1 MLVFFLST
9 GALIPLL
16 VSHGAQG
23 DQDLAQGDPLSQ
35 VVWLGVYATTSLL
48 IVTRWRRFVRVATR
62 DKLLLLLVGLAL
74 ISVVWSV
81 APAITLRRDVAL
93 LGTTLVGAYFAM
105 RYEPGEQLRLLAW
118 ALGVAAL
125 LSLLFALALPSY
137 GLDSDGS
144 WQGIF
149 GGGKNALGRAMA
161 LGSLVF
167 LLLALSSHRHRWLPW
182 SGFVLSVGLLVMA
195 NSATSLTVLLSVL
208 FLLPLYGALRWPY
221 LLATSLL
228 IFATL
233 LGAIAAVW
241 FMANQET
248 VLGVLGRDATLTNR
262 TELWP
267 AVIDMIRQRPW
278 LGYGYG
284 AFWLGWEGESAQV
297 WLQTAAIGLEA
308 VHAHSGYLDLCI
320 NIGLLGAA
328 MFALGFLFATGR
340 AISWVRSSKSAI
352 GLWPLAYLTFMLLYN
367 FTESAILAHND
378 VFWVLYILAVL
389 STTRIAEARDRG
401 YAVASAGERTE
412 PRW

>member
-16 VSHGAQG
+16 IRQGAQG
-23 DQDLAQGDPLSQ
+23 DQELAQGDPLSQ

-48 IVTRWRRFVRVATR
+48 IVTRWRRFLWVATR
-62 DKLLLLLVGLAL
+62 DKLLLLLVGLAVV
-74 ISVVWSV
+74 SVVWSV

-149 GGGKNALGRAMA
+149 GGGKNALGRVMA
-161 LGSLVF
+161 LSSLVF
-167 LLLALSSHRHRWLPW
+167 LLLALSNHRRRWLPW
-182 SGFVLSVGLLVMA
+182 GGFVLSVGLLVMS
-195 NSATSLTVLLSVL
+195 NSVTSLVILLSVL
-208 FLLPLYGALRWPY
+208 FLLPFYAALRWPY
-221 LLATSLL
+221 TFATSFL

-233 LGAIAAVW
+233 LGAIAAVCLI
-241 FMANQET
+241 ANQET

-297 WLQTAAIGLEA
+297 WLRTAAVGLEA
-308 VHAHSGYLDLCI
+308 VHAHNGYLDLSI
-320 NIGLLGAA
+320 NIGLLGGA
-328 MFALGFLFATGR
+328 MFAVGFLFATGR
-340 AISWVRSSKSAI
+340 AVSWVRSSKSAI